1 MTPEPAAPPKPLAPQ
16 RPDRRGLNGAQARV
30 LAVMAWLA
38 AGACFFWIADFAAM
52 DRVTLLLLA
61 VAVILPALLIS
72 IALGLAVMAA
82 ELRRDMI
89 ELQRS
94 SDELRRLT
102 ADDMPRSLPLS
113 PAAQSR
119 IDALAAAQ
127 QQTDSR
133 LALFVS
139 HRAKDRETRAGQPPP
154 DAQPLLALGGL
165 GQPDTASPSPADLIR
180 ALHFPEDENDQDGFE
195 ALRKALGDGRIAPLI
210 SAAQEVLTR
219 LAQEGIYM
227 DDLRPD
233 RARPE
238 IWRAFA
244 QGTRGP
250 LIAALGG
257 IRDRSCLALTAG
269 RMRNDPEFRRAAHLF
284 LREFDKVFAAFE
296 QQADDAQ
303 VAAMADTRSARAF
316 MLLGRVSGVFAR

>member
-1 MTPEPAAPPKPLAPQ
+1 MPEPASSPKPLAPQ
-16 RPDRRGLNGAQARV
+16 HRRAGLNAAQARV
-30 LAVMAWLA
+30 LVVMVWLL
-38 AGACFFWIADFAAM
+38 AGVGYFWIVDFAAM
-52 DRVTLLLLA
+52 DRVMILLLA
-61 VAVILPALLIS
+61 VALVLPALLIS
-72 IALGLAVMAA
+72 IALGLAVTAA
-82 ELRRDMI
+82 QLCRDII

-102 ADDMPRSLPLS
+102 SEDMPRSLPLS
-113 PAAQSR
+113 PVAQSR

-127 QQTDSR
+127 LQTDSR

-139 HRAKDRETRAGQPPP
+139 HRAKTRDSRAGQLPQ

-165 GQPDTASPSPADLIR
+165 GQADADSPSPAELIR
-180 ALHFPEDENDQDGFE
+180 ALHFPEDENDQDGFD
-195 ALRKALGDGRIAPLI
+195 ALRKALGDARIAPLI

-238 IWRAFA
+238 LWRAFA

-250 LIAALGG
+250 LVAALGG

-284 LREFDKVFAAFE
+284 LREFDRVFAAFE

-303 VAAMADTRSARAF
+303 MAAMADTRSARAF